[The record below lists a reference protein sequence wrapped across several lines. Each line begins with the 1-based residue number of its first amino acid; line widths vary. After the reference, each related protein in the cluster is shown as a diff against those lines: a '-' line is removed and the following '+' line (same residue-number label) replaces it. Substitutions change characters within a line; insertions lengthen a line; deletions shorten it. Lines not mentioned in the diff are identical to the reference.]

1 MFLPA
6 QLVEQIPML
15 MKLHYQA
22 VFIFIKIKQRFAAI
36 SLVQIAY
43 FCG

>member
-1 MFLPA
+1 MFRSA
-6 QLVEQIPML
+6 QLAVLIPML